1 MVVPLMN
8 FEEIFL
14 VNLEVARVLEDH
26 QNLEVPYL
34 EAPYLEVPYL
44 VNLVVD
50 YPYQEEH
57 LVDQA
62 FLVALLEDLEDQN

>member
-1 MVVPLMN
+1 MEVLLMN

-34 EAPYLEVPYL
+34 EASYLEVPYP
-44 VNLVVD
+44 V
-50 YPYQEEH
+50 
-57 LVDQA
+57 
-62 FLVALLEDLEDQN
+62 QN

>member
-1 MVVPLMN
+1 MAVPLMN
-8 FEEIFL
+8 LEIFL

-34 EAPYLEVPYL
+34 EAPFLEVDYL
-44 VNLVVD
+44 ANLVVD
-50 YPYQEEH
+50 YPYLEEH

-62 FLVALLEDLEDQN
+62 FLVALLDPLEDQN